1 MFFLI
6 FKPKEDFILYT
17 NQVFQTEI
25 EAKEF
30 ASRSFKRKD
39 TWEVVPFNSE
49 NHKKYWDKF

>member
-30 ASRSFKRKD
+30 ASKSFKRKD
-39 TWEVVPFNSE
+39 IWEVVPFNSE

>member
-30 ASRSFKRKD
+30 ASRSFKKKD
-39 TWEVVPFNSE
+39 IWEVVPFNSE